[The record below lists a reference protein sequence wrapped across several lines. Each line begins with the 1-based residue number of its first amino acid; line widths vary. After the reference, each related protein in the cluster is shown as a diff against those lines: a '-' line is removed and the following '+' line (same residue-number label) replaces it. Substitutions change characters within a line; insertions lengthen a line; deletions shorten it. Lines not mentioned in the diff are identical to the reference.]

1 MTYKQ
6 YLEMHEVALAI
17 MNSYL
22 LGDPQGSLKVSELMN
37 IVAREMPGKIPDLIK
52 HMSDL
57 LDVFHNVTVST
68 DEDGQKVWKGVV
80 AKPIE
85 FLSESE

>member
-6 YLEMHEVALAI
+6 YLEMHEVSLAI

-22 LGDPQGSLKVSELMN
+22 LGDPQGSLTLSELTD
-37 IVAREMPGKIPDLIK
+37 IVIREMSGKWVDLIE
-52 HMSDL
+52 HMSNL

-68 DEDGQKVWKGVV
+68 NENGQKVWKGVV

-85 FLSESE
+85 FLRESE